1 MTITLFARKN
11 SLFQDIEE
19 YNKEKSREG
28 GGIAIFVRD
37 SLQYKIRYLTIN
49 CLDTKSL
56 QVEIVNEYFKNILRV
71 VYRPPDGDLGII

>member
-49 CLDTKSL
+49 CHDTKSL

-71 VYRPPDGDLGII
+71 VDRPPDGDLGII

>member
-56 QVEIVNEYFKNILRV
+56 
-71 VYRPPDGDLGII
+71 

>member
-11 SLFQDIEE
+11 SLFQHIEE

-28 GGIAIFVRD
+28 GDIAIFVRD

-49 CLDTKSL
+49 CHDTKSL
-56 QVEIVNEYFKNILRV
+56 
-71 VYRPPDGDLGII
+71 